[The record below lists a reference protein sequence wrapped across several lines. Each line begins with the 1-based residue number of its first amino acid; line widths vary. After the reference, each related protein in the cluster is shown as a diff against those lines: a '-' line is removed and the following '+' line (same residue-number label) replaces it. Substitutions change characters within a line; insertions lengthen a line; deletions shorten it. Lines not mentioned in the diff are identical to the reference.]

1 MTEAPMTIGSS
12 VRLSRNTAVILQ
24 SVLHTI
30 ARLYGA
36 HIVEVPFRDAMRV
49 AGVLPRGI
57 YISVRHSPTSMA
69 SSTRSHVE
77 NLGRKD
83 DFEFDCRRWILI

>member
-1 MTEAPMTIGSS
+1 MTESLVTIGSS
-12 VRLSRNTAVILQ
+12 VRLSRNTAAILQ

-36 HIVEVPFRDAMRV
+36 HIVEVPFRDAIRV

-57 YISVRHSPTSMA
+57 YISVRHSPSMA
-69 SSTRSHVE
+69 SSTGSHVE